1 VLASTDPVAVTAL
14 GRRLSLPPR
23 VQALVQAESLFND
36 ATSLL
41 LFRVAVGLVVA
52 GGSASWGH
60 TVREFVVLA
69 VGGVLFGAIA
79 AAGAYVIRR
88 RTEEPVLET
97 VVSLV
102 TPYAAY
108 VAAESV
114 HASGVTAVVVA
125 SILLGTQAHRM
136 TNANLRLQLG
146 AVNGT
151 VIFLLESVVFGL
163 IGLQL
168 PALVRKL
175 TGTDT
180 VWPLQALAL
189 AGTVL
194 VVRLLW
200 VFPLSAVVQR
210 RRGVRRPTWQVPAV
224 VSWAGARGV
233 VPLAA
238 ALSIPLT
245 TSSGEPL
252 ESRPLVL
259 LLTTAV
265 IVLTLV
271 VQGFTLA
278 PLVKRAGIA
287 LTPEDVR
294 QEQTFARL
302 RLAQAG
308 LAHLDE
314 VAETEAAPEFVVEQL
329 RQSWQAR
336 AARIQSDDEPTDSTS
351 TAYRDLRRDLLAV
364 EGAELNRL
372 FDDGS
377 ITDPTRRRIQRI
389 LDLEQAGLHADE
401 P

>member
-1 VLASTDPVAVTAL
+1 MASAAAVAAVAVALTPLPLNLAFVLGAVLASTDPVAVTAL

-41 LFRVAVGLVVA
+41 LFRVAVGVVVA
-52 GGSASWGH
+52 TGGTTWGH

-69 VGGVLFGAIA
+69 GGGVLFGAVG

-108 VAAESV
+108 VAAEAV

-136 TNANLRLQLG
+136 TNANLRLQLS

-175 TGTDT
+175 TGSDT

-189 AGTVL
+189 AGTVI

-200 VFPLSAVVQR
+200 VFPLSAIVQR
-210 RRGVRRPTWQVPAV
+210 KSRPSRQVPAV

-238 ALSIPLT
+238 ALSIPLV
-245 TSSGEPL
+245 TSSGALL
-252 ESRPLVL
+252 EQRDLVV
-259 LLTTAV
+259 LLTTSV
-265 IVLTLV
+265 IILTLV

-278 PLVKRAGIA
+278 PLVR
-287 LTPEDVR
+287 
-294 QEQTFARL
+294 
-302 RLAQAG
+302 
-308 LAHLDE
+308 
-314 VAETEAAPEFVVEQL
+314 
-329 RQSWQAR
+329 
-336 AARIQSDDEPTDSTS
+336 
-351 TAYRDLRRDLLAV
+351 
-364 EGAELNRL
+364 
-372 FDDGS
+372 
-377 ITDPTRRRIQRI
+377 
-389 LDLEQAGLHADE
+389 
-401 P
+401 